1 MPYQSWESLLNAG
14 APWQTTAG
22 TVLNTATTATI
33 SPQAAGSK
41 DYTLPANWWY
51 PGAVIKVTAR
61 GILSSGGTGSNL
73 TVLLAAGVAPV
84 TLSTGP
90 AIALGTGTVTN
101 MPWRLTANIQ
111 CTAIGS
117 TGNTLTTQGE
127 LMFETSITPA
137 FGTSNVTIAP
147 LPSTAAALDTTVAMA
162 LNLRATLSAA
172 FGAITCQ
179 QFLLESQD

>member
-61 GILSSGGTGSNL
+61 GILSSGSSGSNL
-73 TVLLAAGVAPV
+73 TVLLAAGGSPT
-84 TLSTGP
+84 TLSTSA
-90 AIALGTGTVTN
+90 AIALGTGSVTN
-101 MPWRLTANIQ
+101 MPFRLTANIQ

-127 LMFETSITPA
+127 LMFETSVTPA
-137 FGTSNVTIAP
+137 FGTANVTIAP
-147 LPSTAAALDTTVAMA
+147 LASTAAALDTTVAMA